1 MKGMDDSKY
10 IAAVIYITSI
20 VLAVTIITTYTLTDF
35 VNVFPAVVGAGF
47 LLETIMILVLVFVP
61 RVSE

>member
-20 VLAVTIITTYTLTDF
+20 VLAVIIITTYTLTDF
-35 VNVFPAVVGAGF
+35 VNVFPAVVGSGF
-47 LLETIMILVLVFVP
+47 LLGTTMILVLVFVP
-61 RVSE
+61 RVGE